1 MRVSSYALAGLL
13 GLCGADVFAE
23 DWPHFLGPKYDN
35 TSAETGLRHEWPK
48 EGLRKLWEAPKG
60 AGHSAPA
67 VSGGK
72 VVVFSAAG
80 EVETVETLDAKTG
93 ARLWLITYA
102 APYTSKY
109 GGGSGPCSNPTI
121 ADGRVFTLGIS
132 SILHCLDLATGKTVW
147 RRDLAAD
154 YELLPTFFGQGGTPL
169 VIGDR
174 VIVSL
179 GTRDQKSVVAFDAA
193 TGKEVWAAK
202 HAWGSS
208 YSSPVAATL
217 HGRECVLAYQGGM
230 SDPPTGGL
238 LVIDAKTGAVL
249 SATPHRAKMFASAS
263 ISAPVVAGSRVFVAE
278 AYTEGGMCVEIAPD
292 FSAKPAWRAPKLDTY
307 IVTAV
312 AHDGAL
318 YGFAG
323 QHQQNAELA
332 CYDLATGKE
341 RWRDELGGKFQR
353 ASLIRADGAF
363 LCLGENG
370 DLAWLD
376 LSPRGAVVKAQ
387 ASLFHAP
394 ETWTPPVICDGRLFI
409 CQNQPGSGGTKP
421 RIICY
426 DLRQNPLP

>member
-1 MRVSSYALAGLL
+1 MIARGLAVLL
-13 GLCGADVFAE
+13 SVCGMGAFAA

-35 TSAETGLRHEWPK
+35 TSAETGLRHDWPK
-48 EGLRKLWEAPKG
+48 DGPRKLWESPKG

-72 VVVFSAAG
+72 VVVFSAEG
-80 EVETVETLDAKTG
+80 ENEVVEALDAAGG
-93 ARLWLITYA
+93 ARIWRHSYA
-102 APYTSKY
+102 APYTPSQ
-109 GGGSGPCSNPTI
+109 GGASGPCTNPTI
-121 ADGRVFTLGIS
+121 AGGRVLTLGIS
-132 SILHCLDLATGKTVW
+132 SIMHCLDLATGKVVW
-147 RRDLAAD
+147 KRDLAAD
-154 YELLPTFFGQGGTPL
+154 YQLLPTFFGQGGTPL
-169 VIGDR
+169 VIGNR

-193 TGKEVWAAK
+193 TGKELWAAK

-230 SDPPTGGL
+230 DDPPTGGL

-263 ISAPVVAGSRVFVAE
+263 IVAPVAVGSRVFVAE

-292 FSAKPAWRAPKLDTY
+292 FSAKPAWLARKFDPYLA
-307 IVTAV
+307 TAV
-312 AHDGAL
+312 VHDGAL

-323 QHQQNAELA
+323 MQQQNAELA
-332 CYDLATGKE
+332 CYDLASGKE
-341 RWRDELGGKFQR
+341 LWRDDVGGKFQR
-353 ASLIRADGAF
+353 ASLVRADGAF

-370 DLAWLD
+370 ELAWLD
-376 LSPRGAVVKAQ
+376 LSRSGAAVKAR
-387 ASLFHAP
+387 AKLFHAP
-394 ETWTPPVICDGRLFI
+394 ETWTPPVISDGRLFI
-409 CQNQPGSGGTKP
+409 CQNQPGSGGTKR

-426 DLRQNPLP
+426 DLRGE